1 MLNQNSIIPSSLPT
15 SAFRLHEIAT
25 DCVCSA
31 MIMLEAERI
40 QPLAETLFAGVLQMG
55 NAYHMA
61 VALEDINAIT
71 NYARYECSIFCCT
84 S

>member
-1 MLNQNSIIPSSLPT
+1 MIICYFCVYLSIVFMPNAGIH
-15 SAFRLHEIAT
+15 FYRLHEIAT

-40 QPLAETLFAGVLQMG
+40 PTLAEVLFAGVLQLG
-55 NAYHMA
+55 DPYHMA

-71 NYARYECSIFCCT
+71 NYAR
-84 S
+84 